1 MGYLNNNTGY
11 INDLL
16 ATRAVIKKNNF
27 AILPP
32 DGLVKNVLP
41 GFENCDLT
49 ILSSPQLGASFV
61 DYLVTLHDGG
71 NNRCGFGGEEVETF
85 FYVISGQVCVE
96 ADGQR
101 HTLTTGG
108 YIYCPPGTLLF
119 MENANQGED
128 SQAFLYKRKYQAITG
143 YQPHL
148 LVNHRDNL
156 EKVHY
161 EGMEDVIVEDL
172 LPKDL
177 GFDMNFHVLTFAP
190 GACHGYIETHVQ
202 EHGAY
207 ILSGEGVYNLDNNW
221 IPVKK
226 GDYLFMAAYV
236 PQACY
241 ATGRG
246 EPLSYIYSKDCNR
259 DIPL

>member
-49 ILSSPQLGASFV
+49 ILSSPQIGATFV
-61 DYLVTLHDGG
+61 DYLVTLYDGG
-71 NNRCGFGGEEVETF
+71 NNRSGFGGEEIETF
-85 FYVISGQVCVE
+85 FYVISGQVSVE

-101 HTLTTGG
+101 HTLKAGG
-108 YIYCPPGTLLF
+108 YIYCPPGALLL
-119 MENANQGED
+119 MENANQGQD
-128 SQAFLYKRKYQAITG
+128 SQAFLYKRKYQPVNG
-143 YQPHL
+143 YQPRL
-148 LVNHRDNL
+148 IVNHRDNL
-156 EKVHY
+156 EKIHY
-161 EGMEDVIVEDL
+161 EGMENVIVEDL

-177 GFDMNFHVLTFAP
+177 GFDMNFHVLTFEP

-241 ATGRG
+241 ATGRD

-259 DIPL
+259 DISL